1 MSVLKQPPL
10 RVIFAGTPEFACSSL
25 AALLSSHHAVVAVLT
40 QEDQPHGRGLKT
52 TPSPIKQ
59 LATIHQV
66 PVLTPAS
73 LKHHA
78 VQAQLESY
86 APDLLVVVAYGKLL
100 PLPILN
106 LPPYGCLN
114 VHASLL
120 PRWRGA
126 SPIQQAIL
134 HGDTQSGI
142 SLMQMSLGL
151 DEGPVLAQAPLALTP
166 TETAQSL
173 HDKLAILGANLLI
186 ETLADLPAQLKKAAP
201 QPTQGV
207 TYAPK
212 ITKTDGG
219 IHWESTAQQIDQQVR
234 AFTPWPTAYT
244 QLNQTLVK
252 IHAAQL
258 AIQHSSEPAGTI
270 VAHTD
275 HGIVVQTGAG
285 CLEIVSAQLPGKKRM
300 SMTEVLRGH
309 QALFQVGTILGK

>member
-1 MSVLKQPPL
+1 MVALNPTPL
-10 RVIFAGTPEFACSSL
+10 RIIFAGTPEFACASL
-25 AALLSSHHAVVAVLT
+25 AALLAGPHAIVAVLT

-59 LATIHQV
+59 LATTHHV

-73 LKHHA
+73 LKSRS

-86 APDLLVVVAYGKLL
+86 SPDLLVVVAYGKLL
-100 PLPILN
+100 PLPILK

-126 SPIQQAIL
+126 SPIQQAVL
-134 HGDTQSGI
+134 HGDTESGV
-142 SLMQMSLGL
+142 SLMQMTQGL
-151 DEGPVLAQAPLALTP
+151 DEGPVLAKAKLTLAQ

-173 HDKLAILGANLLI
+173 HDKLAILGAALLT
-186 ETLADLPAQLKKAAP
+186 ETLTDLPTSLKQAT
-201 QPTQGV
+201 TQSIEGV

-212 ITKTDGG
+212 INKTDAC
-219 IHWESTAQQIDQQVR
+219 INWQSTAQQIDQQIR
-234 AFTPWPTAYT
+234 AFNPWPTAYS
-244 QLNQTLVK
+244 QLNQTLLK

-258 AIQHSSEPAGTI
+258 VTQHSQTAAGTI
-270 VAHTD
+270 IAHTD

-285 CLEIVSAQLPGKKRM
+285 CLEIISAQLPGKKRM
-300 SMTEVLRGH
+300 PMTDVLHGH
-309 QALFQVGTILGK
+309 QALFQIGTVLGK